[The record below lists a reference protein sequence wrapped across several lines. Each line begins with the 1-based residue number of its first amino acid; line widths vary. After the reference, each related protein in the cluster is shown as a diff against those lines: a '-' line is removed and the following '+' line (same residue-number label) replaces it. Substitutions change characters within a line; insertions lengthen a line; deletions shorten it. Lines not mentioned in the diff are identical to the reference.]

1 MDECIP
7 ATDTVSVGGKKRFGK
22 KTVAMAAVLLALVS
36 MTAVLFFNLNG
47 GSLDFRDREVRTIIT
62 DSMDGERTDYPI
74 STIPKDSLVMV
85 RLLSDDEK
93 QDIQTGDVVQ
103 FWYHGILNHHRVVS
117 NDAENGFVITKGDN
131 SDVTEKVYYENIR
144 GEVVGT
150 NHVLGEL
157 FKFVKDYVYVILASF
172 VVLYIGILLVEEIR
186 KDKEE
191 KI

>member
-22 KTVAMAAVLLALVS
+22 KTVATAAVLLVLVS

-62 DSMDGERTDYPI
+62 DSMDGERTDYTI
-74 STIPKDSLVMV
+74 STIPKNSLVMV

-117 NDAENGFVITKGDN
+117 TDAENGFVITKGDN